1 MKKLVVALSI
11 ALVAVPC
18 LASTRLMKLKED
30 QYLITHQ
37 KQTSLG
43 GQGKALRLN
52 YEKAGSLCEIL
63 GYSWFEIKS
72 NESKGRTFGS
82 GAASTMEV
90 KFHKKKPGGDDS
102 FECKE
107 LATEEQKKK
116 MKKALAKAK

>member
-1 MKKLVVALSI
+1 MRKLIITI
-11 ALVAVPC
+11 AMVLVAVPC

-30 QYLITHQ
+30 RYMITHQ

-52 YEKAGSLCEIL
+52 YEKAGSLCDIL

-90 KFHKKKPGGDDS
+90 KFHKKNPGGDEAYD
-102 FECKE
+102 CKE
-107 LATEEQKKK
+107 LATDQQRKK
-116 MKKALAKAK
+116 MRKALAKAK